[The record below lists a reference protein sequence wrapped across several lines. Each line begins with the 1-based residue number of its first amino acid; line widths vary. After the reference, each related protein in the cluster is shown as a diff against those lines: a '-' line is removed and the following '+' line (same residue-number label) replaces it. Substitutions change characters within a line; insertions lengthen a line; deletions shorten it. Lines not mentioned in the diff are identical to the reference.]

1 MRKKG
6 LPKII
11 AIAVTN
17 LYCGAKT
24 KVRVGSKLFEE
35 LLLQVGVHQES
46 VLLLLLFA
54 IVMDVVTENAIEGL
68 INEILYADDLVL
80 ISESM

>member
-11 AIAVTN
+11 AIAVTS
-17 LYCGAKT
+17 LYCGAQT

-46 VLLLLLFA
+46 VLLLLFA

-68 INEILYADDLVL
+68 INENLYAYDLVL